1 MIITKEEQIQKLPVS
16 RKKEMHSLACLRE
29 LKLIL
34 TASGAKIFKFRYE
47 NKLTGDRTTKTL
59 GEYRQGVYSIKEA
72 RNDAIKLLM
81 LYQETGCIS
90 KDVEL
95 SYSDLW
101 AQWRKQRAARTDI
114 KHTSDESTLNLVERC
129 VLPLVGNIMLKNFND
144 SKTTDMLITQF
155 KKLQT
160 PDNPRTETLRK
171 CVRYVRM
178 SLDFA
183 IMKGYLQTNPADI
196 IGKNFKS
203 LMVQKPTKHFRAIT
217 DPKILKEFI
226 ASVNS
231 YCGDASILNCLK
243 WQVLYALL
251 SQNARNISWEEID
264 FSKKIWTIPGEKIKM
279 TQDFIIPLTDT
290 AIKILKEQGIKK
302 SGYVFESGI
311 SKTRMLSENT
321 LNQAIKRIG
330 FGDQTV
336 SHGFRTTFLTLAD
349 ENSISQGFSDKILS
363 LCIDH
368 RLRHAV
374 ASDKA
379 YNRAKFESEKRR
391 VFEWWHGYL
400 GELGFNK

>member
-16 RKKEMHSLACLRE
+16 GKKEMHSLACLRE

-90 KDVEL
+90 KNVEL

-144 SKTTDMLITQF
+144 TKTTDMLINQF

-183 IMKGYLQTNPADI
+183 IMKGCLQTNPADI

-203 LMVQKPTKHFRAIT
+203 LMAQKPTRHFRAIT

-231 YCGDASILNCLK
+231 YCEDASILN
-243 WQVLYALL
+243 
-251 SQNARNISWEEID
+251 
-264 FSKKIWTIPGEKIKM
+264 
-279 TQDFIIPLTDT
+279 
-290 AIKILKEQGIKK
+290 
-302 SGYVFESGI
+302 
-311 SKTRMLSENT
+311 
-321 LNQAIKRIG
+321 
-330 FGDQTV
+330 
-336 SHGFRTTFLTLAD
+336 
-349 ENSISQGFSDKILS
+349 
-363 LCIDH
+363 
-368 RLRHAV
+368 
-374 ASDKA
+374 
-379 YNRAKFESEKRR
+379 
-391 VFEWWHGYL
+391 
-400 GELGFNK
+400 